1 MRCMTCGDDM
11 VLIEAM
17 PAEMGGVQGFE
28 MQTHHCPACRG
39 TERRFIFVRRK
50 TDFVERRVKTATRA
64 CAAHEVKVSH
74 HVNGADKTAVHPR
87 SSIKLFAVPPKG
99 KSGAGHDRLIAPSSV
114 TETTLPVSEPLTEKI
129 TQLDHAPGEVW
140 VRAVEKFRRYEADL
154 HQRVEKSKKTNGN
167 IEAGKGSGR
176 LTIPRYGERR
186 VANKSD
192 ETTVGEPLRRRTLRA
207 GPLERPHPEALRCF
221 DEFWDNL
228 VPPRSAKKPTELSVT
243 PSSLAPL
250 PQSLSLVVIEPTA
263 IPASKIRAKLVFKK
277 MLEKVLQCLEG
288 HRVLGA
294 ACTLGSARRQPGL
307 CEMNATES
315 YPGPRLV

>member
-11 VLIEAM
+11 ILSEAM

-28 MQTHHCPACRG
+28 MQTHHCPACRR

-50 TDFVERRVKTATRA
+50 TDFVERPVKPVTRA
-64 CAAHEVKVSH
+64 CAAREVNVSH
-74 HVNGADKTAVHPR
+74 HVSGADKMAVHPR

-99 KSGAGHDRLIAPSSV
+99 KSGAGHDRLSAPSSV
-114 TETTLPVSEPLTEKI
+114 AETTLLVSEPLTEKI

-167 IEAGKGSGR
+167 IETGKGSGR
-176 LTIPRYGERR
+176 LTIPGYGERR

-192 ETTVGEPLRRRTLRA
+192 QTTVGEPLRRRTLRA
-207 GPLERPHPEALRCF
+207 GPLQRPRPEALCCF
-221 DEFWDNL
+221 DEFWENL
-228 VPPRSAKKPTELSVT
+228 VPPHSAKKPRELSVT

-263 IPASKIRAKLVFKK
+263 MPASKIRAKLVFKK
-277 MLEKVLQCLEG
+277 ILEKVLHCLEG
-288 HRVLGA
+288 HTLLGG
-294 ACTLGSARRQPGL
+294 ACTLGSARR
-307 CEMNATES
+307 
-315 YPGPRLV
+315 